1 MSGRSLS
8 ASPKIVENPAHAPV
22 ERRHSLGD
30 DRFWRW
36 ASFSPALLLML
47 ALSVL
52 PLVNLFWM
60 SFYNVT
66 WAGGRATWTLVG
78 LDHYRAVL
86 DDKLFRA
93 GMVNTVVF
101 AIAAVAGQMVL
112 GFAVALLCSRVTR
125 GRVVYRAIFILPI

>member
-66 WAGGRATWTLVG
+66 WAGGQATWTPVG
-78 LDHYRAVL
+78 LAHYGA
-86 DDKLFRA
+86 LFRDGLYGA
-93 GMVNTVVF
+93 GLLNTTIF
-101 AIAAVAGQMVL
+101 AAGAVTGQMVL
-112 GFAVALLCSRVTR
+112 GFFAALLCSRIIR
-125 GRVVYRAIFILPI
+125 GRVLYRTIF